1 MIEFWYL
8 RCALL
13 LKKYPLSDPH
23 RIGCEERRSFPGA
36 WNSGPVTNM
45 CDICFKRHKGSRFHV
60 ERHARTMQVLQLNC
74 LFGRIHMHFIFVQVF
89 VGCWNSELFW
99 CLCVCVWHL
108 CQTLFTKFQ
117 NPAEVRTQARCD
129 KSLKPRPVLQPRPV
143 LVADSLWIIPLDSK
157 ADKLTKIE
165 KDLEEV
171 AVDMFAYFCKDYCFN
186 TFRVRKS
193 TLFQNARW
201 KVL

>member
-1 MIEFWYL
+1 MNRYL

-13 LKKYPLSDPH
+13 LKKIL
-23 RIGCEERRSFPGA
+23 RIGCQERRSFPGA
-36 WNSGPVTNM
+36 WNSGPAVVFMWKDTQGVWRY
-45 CDICFKRHKGSRFHV
+45 CSWIAYL
-60 ERHARTMQVLQLNC
+60 EE
-74 LFGRIHMHFIFVQVF
+74 FISISFFVQVF
-89 VGCWNSELFW
+89 VGCWNSKLFW
-99 CLCVCVWHL
+99 CLCVWHL

-143 LVADSLWIIPLDSK
+143 VVADSLWIIPLDSK

-171 AVDMFAYFCKDYCFN
+171 AVDMFAYLWLWIIVS
-186 TFRVRKS
+186 TFFELENQHK
-193 TLFQNARW
+193 QNARW